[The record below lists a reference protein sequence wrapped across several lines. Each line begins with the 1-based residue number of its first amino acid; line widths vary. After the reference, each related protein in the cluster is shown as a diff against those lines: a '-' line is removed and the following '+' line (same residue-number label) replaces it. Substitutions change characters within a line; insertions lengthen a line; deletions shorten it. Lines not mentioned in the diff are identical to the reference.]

1 MEPAPFFEVPLN
13 LPHAGRVA
21 RRLATYL
28 HRDGHGATAAA
39 GTALKLVQ
47 LLDPCFESEEN
58 PVGPEAL
65 RLRQEAAALA
75 RRFVAEIELDAL
87 GHDRLGQ
94 AVRNLFECLELG
106 REGAMLA
113 LRAGENPDSMQR
125 PR

>member
-1 MEPAPFFEVPLN
+1 MEPTPHFDVPLN

-21 RRLATYL
+21 RRLVTFL
-28 HRDGHGATAAA
+28 DRDGHTGTAAA
-39 GTALKLVQ
+39 GTAWQLVE

-58 PVGPEAL
+58 PAGPAAL
-65 RLRQEAAALA
+65 RLRDEAAVLA
-75 RRFVAEIELDAL
+75 RQFVEQIELDAL

-106 REGAMLA
+106 REGAVLS
-113 LRAGENPDSMQR
+113 LRAGEDPDSMQR

>member
-21 RRLATYL
+21 RRLVTYL

-39 GTALKLVQ
+39 GTAVQLVQ
-47 LLDPCFESEEN
+47 LLDACFESEEN
-58 PVGPEAL
+58 PTGPEAL
-65 RLRQEAAALA
+65 RLRNEAAALA
-75 RRFVAEIELDAL
+75 RRFVEEVELDSL

-94 AVRNLFECLELG
+94 AVRNFFECLELG
-106 REGAMLA
+106 REGAVLS
-113 LRAGENPDSMQR
+113 LRAGEDPESMQR

>member
-1 MEPAPFFEVPLN
+1 MESAPFFEVPLN

-21 RRLATYL
+21 RRLVTYL

-39 GTALKLVQ
+39 DTAVQLVQ
-47 LLDPCFESEEN
+47 LLDACFESEEN
-58 PVGPEAL
+58 PVGAEAL
-65 RLRQEAAALA
+65 RLRNEAATLA
-75 RRFVAEIELDAL
+75 RRFVDEVELDSL

-106 REGAMLA
+106 REGAQLS
-113 LRAGENPDSMQR
+113 LRAGEDPDSMQR